1 MVTRYYILLARCE
14 PYLPQGNRAV
24 QLHGLFATPV
34 ISVMLYWE
42 AGMELANISKR
53 LKHLWHE
60 YGSMNNIVIVVALL
74 IAAAWAWGSIS
85 TMQRNFALQKA
96 VDAQKRELEIATL
109 EVQKL
114 QFEQNYYGSDEYKDL
129 AAREHLGLAGE
140 GEKVLLLPANS
151 PSIKQESKVAE
162 NPVGVAVAPNTAT
175 QSNFDQ
181 WMVFLS
187 GAAARGIEE

>member
-1 MVTRYYILLARCE
+1 MDTSRI
-14 PYLPQGNRAV
+14 
-24 QLHGLFATPV
+24 
-34 ISVMLYWE
+34 I
-42 AGMELANISKR
+42 KR
-53 LKHLWHE
+53 LQHLWHE
-60 YGSMNNIVIVVALL
+60 YGSMNNIVISIALL

-96 VDAQKRELEIATL
+96 VDAQKRDLEIATL

-129 AAREHLGLAGE
+129 AAREHLGLASA
-140 GEKVLLLPANS
+140 GEKVLLLPPNS
-151 PSIKQESKVAE
+151 ADVTQESKAAE
-162 NPVGVAVAPNTAT
+162 AQQNTVAVQTTVT

-187 GAAARGIEE
+187 GTAARDVRK